1 MSRVIVIGAGLGG
14 LSAGIRLAHQGH
26 DVTVLE
32 KNERVGGK
40 LNIWETGGYTFDTGP
55 SLLTMPFVVRELFS
69 SVGCEMDDYLK
80 LEPVDPICRY
90 VFSDGSMLEAR
101 SDREKMVAAIE
112 RFSPGSGQGFD
123 SFMEHGKKIY
133 EASAEPF
140 LFSSFGSMGIGDVF
154 RNLKYLP
161 AISRIDAFRSLH
173 DCVLKYFSDHRLQQ
187 LFDRFAT
194 YNGSS
199 PYLAPATLAIIPYIE
214 FAMGG
219 WYVKGG
225 MYRLAEA
232 LNGLAVELGVEI
244 RTHATVERIMIN
256 QSVAEGVVL
265 SGGEEIAADVVV
277 CNADA
282 LYAHEQLLPGELL
295 QARRRYKGVEPSLAG
310 FVMLLGVR
318 RLYPELQHHNIFFSE
333 DYRHEFNTLFGE
345 QLPYHDPTVYV
356 GVSSKADSSHA
367 PEGGSNLFVLVNAP
381 ALGANYDWDMN
392 RLKYRD
398 VVLEKLRRSGLDN
411 IESHID
417 VERIITP
424 VDFAREYNAHR
435 GSIYGT
441 SSNSRM
447 AAFMRPANKSKDVD
461 NLYFVGGS
469 SHPGGGIPLVLL
481 SGKIVSELV
490 AEEHAFA

>member
-14 LSAGIRLAHQGH
+14 LSAAIRLAYQGH
-26 DVTVLE
+26 DVTILE

-40 LNIWETGGYTFDTGP
+40 MNIWQAGGYTFDTGP

-69 SVGCEMDDYLK
+69 SVGRQMDDYLQ
-80 LEPVDPICRY
+80 LVPVDPICRY
-90 VFSDGSMLEAR
+90 SFSDGSTLNAR
-101 SDREKMVAAIE
+101 GDRESMVAALE
-112 RFSPGSGQGFD
+112 RFSPGSGQEFVA
-123 SFMEHGKKIY
+123 FMEHGKRIY
-133 EASAEPF
+133 EASSEPF
-140 LFSSFGSMGIGDVF
+140 LFSSFGSMGFGDVF
-154 RNLKYLP
+154 RNLRHVP
-161 AISRIDAFRSLH
+161 AIAQIDAFRSLH
-173 DCVLKYFSDHRLQQ
+173 ECVREYFSDGRLQQ

-199 PYLAPATLAIIPYIE
+199 PYQAPATLSIIPYIE

-225 MYRLAEA
+225 MYKLAEA
-232 LNGLAVELGVEI
+232 LSTLAIELGVEI
-244 RTHATVERIMIN
+244 RTNAPVERIRLGR
-256 QSVAEGVVL
+256 SAVEGVVL
-265 SGGEEIAADVVV
+265 SGGDEIAADIVV

-282 LYAHEQLLPGELL
+282 LFAHEQLLPGLE
-295 QARRRYKGVEPSLAG
+295 QGRRRYKNVEPSLAG
-310 FVMLLGVR
+310 FVMLLGVSR
-318 RLYPELQHHNIFFSE
+318 SYPELEHHNIFFSE
-333 DYRHEFNTLFGE
+333 DYEQEFDTLFRE
-345 QLPYHDPTVYV
+345 QLPYNDPTVYV
-356 GVSSKADSSHA
+356 GISSISDPSHA
-367 PEGGSNLFVLVNAP
+367 ADGGSNLFVLVNAP
-381 ALGANYDWDMN
+381 AVGDNYDWETN

-398 VVLEKLRRSGLDN
+398 VVLQKLSRSGLEN

-417 VERIITP
+417 VERVITP
-424 VDFAREYNAHR
+424 VDFAREYNAYR

-447 AAFMRPANKSKDVD
+447 AAFLRPANKSKDVD

-490 AEEHAFA
+490 AEECAFV